1 MARPMVASP
10 GHVQRDF
17 MIAST
22 HIVGGE
28 ALGGAELFY
37 IRLVNALQAR
47 GLPVLAINVAG
58 SLVSTRLQA
67 GIDQQHVPMRNVW
80 DVLSRW
86 RISEII
92 REHQPDIVQT
102 YMGRATRLTR
112 LPVGRRPVHVARLG
126 GYYPPHG
133 YRHAHAWVVN
143 SPGIHDHLIRHGFPP
158 DRVFQ
163 VSNFVAPCVPTAPEA
178 LRVLRQELMI
188 PDDGLIVVAVG
199 RLHPVKGFDDL
210 LDAFAAVPIRVYD
223 RPVYLIL
230 VGDGPLA
237 IPLQRQA
244 ERRGISDR
252 VRWLGWR
259 DDAGRFQELA
269 DLCVCSSRQEGIG
282 NVILEAWARRR
293 PVLSTRAPGLQEV
306 ITDREDGWLTPVGDP
321 AALAAAMELLL
332 GDEPLR
338 QALAANGQQ
347 TLLARHGEAVIVNA
361 YLDLYQQLL
370 TR

>member
-1 MARPMVASP
+1 
-10 GHVQRDF
+10 
-17 MIAST
+17 MIASA
-22 HIVGGE
+22 HIIGGE

-47 GLPVLAINVAG
+47 ELPVLAVNVAG
-58 SLVSTRLQA
+58 SRVAA
-67 GIDQQHVPMRNVW
+67 GLHAGVTQQHVPMRNVW

-86 RISEII
+86 RINEII
-92 REHQPDIVQT
+92 RERQPYIVQT

-112 LPVGRRPVHVARLG
+112 LPLGRRPVHIARLG

-158 DRVFQ
+158 DQVFQ
-163 VSNFVAPCVPTAPEA
+163 VSNFVAPCVAAAPEA
-178 LRVLRQELMI
+178 LRALRRELLI

-210 LDAFAAVPIRVYD
+210 LDAFAELPIRING
-223 RPVYLIL
+223 RPVYLIV
-230 VGDGPLA
+230 VGDGPQA
-237 IPLQRQA
+237 IPLRQQA
-244 ERRGISDR
+244 ERRRISDR
-252 VRWLGWR
+252 VRWPGWR

-293 PVLSTRAPGLQEV
+293 PVVSTRAPGLQEI
-306 ITDREDGWLTPVGDP
+306 ITDQQDGWLTPVSDP
-321 AALAAAMELLL
+321 AALAKAMALLL
-332 GDEPLR
+332 ADEPLR

-347 TLLARHGEAVIVNA
+347 TLLARHSEAAIVNA
-361 YLDLYQQLL
+361 YLDLYQHLL
-370 TR
+370 VRLC